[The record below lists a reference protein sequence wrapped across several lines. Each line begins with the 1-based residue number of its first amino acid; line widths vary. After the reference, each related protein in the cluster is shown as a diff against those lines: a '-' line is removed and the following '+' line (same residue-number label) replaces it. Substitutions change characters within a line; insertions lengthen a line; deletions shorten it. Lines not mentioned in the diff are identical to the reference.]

1 MNPEVSRPSD
11 PADAT
16 ARVDALAAE
25 SPGHCIAA
33 GHTADPPAPAWT
45 EEEYQQEVASMV
57 AEEAPAVFAVVEDR
71 DDRTDGRIAAW
82 VLEFACR
89 AEAVATD
96 SAVRIS
102 AQSARRVLAQYG
114 RQPGVTARLIP
125 AGRASQLEP
134 PA

>member
-1 MNPEVSRPSD
+1 MNPEVPQPSD
-11 PADAT
+11 PADT
-16 ARVDALAAE
+16 AARAHALAAP
-25 SPGHCIAA
+25 SPGHCSAA
-33 GHTADPPAPAWT
+33 GPTAGHAAPAWT
-45 EEEYQQEVASMV
+45 EEEYEQEVASMV

-71 DDRTDGRIAAW
+71 DDRSDGRIAAW
-82 VLEFACR
+82 VLEFGCR

-125 AGRASQLEP
+125 AGRADTR